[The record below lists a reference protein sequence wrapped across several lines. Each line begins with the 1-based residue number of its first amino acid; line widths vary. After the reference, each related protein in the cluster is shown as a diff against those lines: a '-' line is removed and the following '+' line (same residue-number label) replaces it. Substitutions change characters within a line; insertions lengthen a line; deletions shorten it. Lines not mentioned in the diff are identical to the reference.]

1 MTNCFIVFCL
11 YSVLLL
17 MRILFSLSSI
27 SLPLNVEAAVMYIYM
42 CFVKTADDVKC
53 IIVLFRNNI
62 LLLIQTFDAFRM
74 PLLFFDSVFF
84 MKNAQNTWFLLN
96 V

>member
-27 SLPLNVEAAVMYIYM
+27 SLPLNVESAVMYIYM

-53 IIVLFRNNI
+53 IFCFISE
-62 LLLIQTFDAFRM
+62 QY
-74 PLLFFDSVFF
+74 SV
-84 MKNAQNTWFLLN
+84 AYSD

>member
-27 SLPLNVEAAVMYIYM
+27 SLPLNVEAAVMYIYIYM

-74 PLLFFDSVFF
+74 PLLFLIPC
-84 MKNAQNTWFLLN
+84 FL
-96 V
+96 